1 MAEAISADPRS
12 PKRRA
17 ATVERLRAGS
27 RSAQNQTLS
36 GYPGALS
43 FAFAARAARRRRV
56 DCSQLY
62 RIKGAL
68 LLMPGINLLFTEKH
82 LPVL

>member
-1 MAEAISADPRS
+1 
-12 PKRRA
+12 
-17 ATVERLRAGS
+17 V
-27 RSAQNQTLS
+27 
-36 GYPGALS
+36 
-43 FAFAARAARRRRV
+43 ARDARRRRV